1 MGNQTVPL
9 SPTLKQEL
17 DACDRVY
24 DNICKT
30 IKKQPG
36 YVVDWQLVDKAWETA
51 KRLHGGSRR
60 KSGELYVCHPR
71 AVMEELARLR
81 CKSSVLA
88 AALLHDT
95 MEDCS
100 LTYEQIRED
109 FSYEVAQIVS
119 AVTAIKGEE
128 KAADPHYV
136 SMSAQEQHAFRDR
149 LTDAK
154 LIASPYQRE
163 AFLVRFADRA
173 HNLSTINACSTG
185 KRLEKIAST
194 RAFLIPAARKLGMRY
209 FEVILNDFCMKF
221 DGEVYKENES
231 VRILE
236 SRNAL
241 TKVSGGA
248 YSRFDQILQDALE
261 EQTVF
266 SFPKFN
272 PFAKLRG
279 ITLDGGEDQMRAS
292 VRRVLLAYELK
303 QQLERV
309 IYFERSRLDLWE
321 IILTCKDRDIRHML
335 QHFLNIYREHLKP
348 EEIFFEYIGQEK
360 DAMILRL
367 SDKFENNYR
376 IVISPEAKLEA
387 YFIGNP
393 DGDRLTMIDEEAP
406 GDALRPQITVYSY
419 SPKKGYRKYSKC
431 IPYGAT
437 ALDFAF
443 IVSPAMAVTVN
454 SAQIHNWDTLPE
466 HPFTEDDYSYPL
478 RTVLSDGDVVHFNAD
493 YHPRIPGQEPEHTNI
508 SIPHATIDWFS
519 YVNTEHAKNCLIRY
533 IKDKYAP

>member
-1 MGNQTVPL
+1 MNNSHITMD
-9 SPTLKQEL
+9 SSLKMDLE
-17 DACDRVY
+17 ACDRVY

-36 YVVDWQLVDKAWETA
+36 YVVDWSMVDKAWETA
-51 KRLHGGSRR
+51 KRFHGGTRR
-60 KSGELYVCHPR
+60 RSGELYVCHPR
-71 AVMEELARLR
+71 SVMEELARLR

-95 MEDCS
+95 MEDCA

-119 AVTAIKGEE
+119 AVTAIKAEE
-128 KAADPHYV
+128 KAADPHYA
-136 SMSAQEQHAFRDR
+136 SMSSDEKHAFLDR

-173 HNLSTINACSTG
+173 HNLSTIDACSTG
-185 KRLEKIAST
+185 KRMEKIAST
-194 RAFLIPAARKLGMRY
+194 RAFLIPAAQRLGMRY
-209 FEVILNDFCMKF
+209 FEIILSDFCMKF
-221 DGEVYKENES
+221 GDEEYGENES

-261 EQTVF
+261 EQNVF

-279 ITLDGGEDQMRAS
+279 ITLDGGEDQMRTS

-303 QQLERV
+303 QQLEKV
-309 IYFERSRLDLWE
+309 SCFERSRLDLWE
-321 IILTCKDRDIRHML
+321 IILTCKDQDARDMVK
-335 QHFLNIYREHLKP
+335 HFLALYRTHLKS
-348 EEIFFEYIGQEK
+348 EEIFFEYVGREK
-360 DAMILRL
+360 EAVILRL

-376 IVISPEAKLEA
+376 IVIIPESRLES
-387 YFIGNP
+387 YFIGDP
-393 DGDRLTMIDEEAP
+393 HGDRLTMIDEEAP

-419 SPKKGYRKYSKC
+419 STKKGYRRYAKC
-431 IPYGAT
+431 VPYGAT

-443 IVSPAMAVTVN
+443 IISPALAVTVN
-454 SAQIHNWDTLPE
+454 SAQIHKWKKDVEN
-466 HPFTEDDYSYPL
+466 PFTREDYSYPL
-478 RTVLSDGDVVHFNAD
+478 HTVLSDGDVVHFNAD
-493 YHPRIPGQEPEHTNI
+493 YYPRIPGEESDEQKV
-508 SIPHATIDWFS
+508 SVDHATIDWFA
-519 YVNTEHAKNCLIRY
+519 YVNTERAKNCLIRY
-533 IKDKYAP
+533 FKDKYS